1 MQQTSRKEKIK
12 SRGKNQVEKVGILK
26 QEVDINQSDDI
37 KKEGNKILTETNTT
51 KQTTA
56 QTINLSTLFDSAP
69 NQAVDRI
76 IVADDQALNIETIS
90 RLLEKYDV
98 LEYTSFATNGQ
109 EAIDCAKAVIQ
120 KAIKGRFAGRVKPIS
135 MMLLDLQM
143 PIKNG
148 IRVV

>member
-1 MQQTSRKEKIK
+1 MQQTSRNEKIK
-12 SRGKNQVEKVGILK
+12 SRGKNQVEKGETKK
-26 QEVDINQSDDI
+26 QEEDINQSDDI
-37 KKEGNKILTETNTT
+37 KKEKNKILTESNTT
-51 KQTTA
+51 KKTA
-56 QTINLSTLFDSAP
+56 QTINLSTLFESAP
-69 NQAVDRI
+69 NQALDRI

-90 RLLEKYDV
+90 RLLEKHDV

>member
-1 MQQTSRKEKIK
+1 MQQTSRNEKIK
-12 SRGKNQVEKVGILK
+12 SRGKNQVEKGGTKK
-26 QEVDINQSDDI
+26 QEEDIYQSDDI
-37 KKEGNKILTETNTT
+37 KKEKNKILTESNTT
-51 KQTTA
+51 KKTA
-56 QTINLSTLFDSAP
+56 QTINLSTLFESAP
-69 NQAVDRI
+69 NQDVDRI

-90 RLLEKYDV
+90 RLLEKHDV

-120 KAIKGRFAGRVKPIS
+120 NAIKGRFAGRVKPIG

>member
-1 MQQTSRKEKIK
+1 M
-12 SRGKNQVEKVGILK
+12 
-26 QEVDINQSDDI
+26 
-37 KKEGNKILTETNTT
+37 
-51 KQTTA
+51 
-56 QTINLSTLFDSAP
+56 
-69 NQAVDRI
+69 DRI

-109 EAIDCAKAVIQ
+109 EAIDCAKEVIQ
-120 KAIKGRFAGRVKPIS
+120 KAIKGRFAGRVKPIG